1 MLFAGPL
8 AGALG
13 RRYGSKWPLAIGM
26 LVVSIAALLFA
37 TMHDD
42 PGTILLASALL
53 GLGVG
58 AAFAAMAG
66 LIADNVDPREMGV
79 AAGMNTVVR
88 MIGGVIGGQVGAALL
103 TARTIGDSSV
113 PAESAFTITF
123 ALSAVTALV
132 AAGIAV
138 SIGSRPARRQLAAAP
153 ASSGRTSAVRPQ
165 G

>member
-1 MLFAGPL
+1 
-8 AGALG
+8 
-13 RRYGSKWPLAIGM
+13 
-26 LVVSIAALLFA
+26 
-37 TMHDD
+37 
-42 PGTILLASALL
+42 
-53 GLGVG
+53 
-58 AAFAAMAG
+58 MAG

-123 ALSAVTALV
+123 ALSAVAALI

-138 SIGSRPARRQLAAAP
+138 SIGSRPALQAPGRVRPTSVP
-153 ASSGRTSAVRPQ
+153 ASSGRTSPVRPQ

>member
-1 MLFAGPL
+1 
-8 AGALG
+8 
-13 RRYGSKWPLAIGM
+13 
-26 LVVSIAALLFA
+26 
-37 TMHDD
+37 
-42 PGTILLASALL
+42 
-53 GLGVG
+53 
-58 AAFAAMAG
+58 
-66 LIADNVDPREMGV
+66 
-79 AAGMNTVVR
+79 

-123 ALSAVTALV
+123 TLSAVSALI

-138 SIGSRPARRQLAAAP
+138 SIGSHPAWRHLETAAPPAP